1 MLVAS
6 NQHKF
11 IGVFTLIGR
20 ILFFAIFLALI
31 YGVQRF
37 WFLRAWNWISG
48 LAGAQWRTGL
58 QIALIAAALAMFAAL
73 FDSLLGH
80 VVSRAPFG
88 KGLITVSR
96 LWVVASLFAL
106 IAVKSVGGIE
116 WATNAVAN
124 LRHGVAINARGGSDF
139 DASRRT
145 LFRYAAYLAG
155 SLPFLAAT
163 YGFAAGRLRY
173 TVERVDVPIA
183 NLPPELDGLRIAQ
196 LSDIHIG
203 DYMPPREIA
212 RAVEMAN
219 ELSPDISFVTGD
231 FVSSEGDPLDACI
244 NELAK
249 LRAPLGVWG
258 CNGNHEI
265 YAGVEDEA
273 ERLFQQHGMRLL
285 RARSEVI
292 EYKGARF
299 NLLGVDY
306 QRDHMV
312 SGERTTPMLTEIEH
326 LVRSDMPNVLLSHNP
341 NSFPRA
347 AALGIE
353 LSLAGHT
360 HGGQIKVEIVDHD
373 ITPARLIS
381 PFVAGLYRLPMGQL
395 SAVSS
400 QVPVKSHG
408 ADNLV
413 AHPNVALNATLGW
426 GTLGSGGAH
435 GNSNASGCANGTSK
449 AALYVNRGLG
459 TFGFPVRIGVP
470 PEITLLTLRRG

>member
-1 MLVAS
+1 M
-6 NQHKF
+6 
-11 IGVFTLIGR
+11 
-20 ILFFAIFLALI
+20 
-31 YGVQRF
+31 
-37 WFLRAWNWISG
+37 
-48 LAGAQWRTGL
+48 
-58 QIALIAAALAMFAAL
+58 
-73 FDSLLGH
+73 
-80 VVSRAPFG
+80 VSRAPFG

-106 IAVKSVGGIE
+106 IAVKSVGGVE
-116 WATNAVAN
+116 WVTNAVAN
-124 LRHGVAINARGGSDF
+124 LRHGAAIGARGGSGF

-173 TVERVDVPIA
+173 TVEHVDVPIA

-212 RAVEMAN
+212 RAVAMAN

-285 RARSEVI
+285 RARNEVI
-292 EYKGARF
+292 DYKGARF

-312 SGERTTPMLTEIEH
+312 SGERTTPMLTEIEQPG
-326 LVRSDMPNVLLSHNP
+326 S
-341 NSFPRA
+341 
-347 AALGIE
+347 
-353 LSLAGHT
+353 
-360 HGGQIKVEIVDHD
+360 
-373 ITPARLIS
+373 ARYAEY
-381 PFVAGLYRLPMGQL
+381 FAVAQ
-395 SAVSS
+395 SEFVSS
-400 QVPVKSHG
+400 R
-408 ADNLV
+408 
-413 AHPNVALNATLGW
+413 
-426 GTLGSGGAH
+426 GGRW
-435 GNSNASGCANGTSK
+435 ASS
-449 AALYVNRGLG
+449 
-459 TFGFPVRIGVP
+459 
-470 PEITLLTLRRG
+470 

>member
-1 MLVAS
+1 M
-6 NQHKF
+6 
-11 IGVFTLIGR
+11 
-20 ILFFAIFLALI
+20 
-31 YGVQRF
+31 QRF
-37 WFLRAWNWISG
+37 WFLRAWNWIST
-48 LAGAQWRTGL
+48 LTNSQWRSGL
-58 QIALIAAALAMFAAL
+58 QIAVIAAALALFAAL

-116 WATNAVAN
+116 WVTNAVAN
-124 LRHGVAINARGGSDF
+124 LRHGIASGADGASEF

-155 SLPFLAAT
+155 SLPFVAAT

-212 RAVEMAN
+212 RAVAMAN

-231 FVSSEGDPLDACI
+231 FVSSKGDPLDACI
-244 NELAK
+244 SELAK

-265 YAGVEDEA
+265 YAGVEDDA
-273 ERLFQQHGMRLL
+273 ERLFQSHGMRLL
-285 RARSEVI
+285 RARNEVV
-292 EYKGARF
+292 EHNGGRF
-299 NLLGVDY
+299 NLIGVDY

-312 SGERTTPMLTEIEH
+312 SGERTGPMLAEIEH
-326 LVRSDMPNVLLSHNP
+326 LVRRDMPNILLSHNP

-347 AALGIE
+347 AELGIE

-360 HGGQIKVEIVDHD
+360 HGGQIKVEIVDHN

-381 PFVAGLYRLPMGQL
+381 PFVAGLY
-395 SAVSS
+395 
-400 QVPVKSHG
+400 
-408 ADNLV
+408 
-413 AHPNVALNATLGW
+413 
-426 GTLGSGGAH
+426 GTP
-435 GNSNASGCANGTSK
+435 K

-470 PEITLLTLRRG
+470 PEITLLTLRRA